1 PLLLRGWTVALGTG
15 SYIASVFLSADKA
28 TPKTLKVR
36 LVVGVDAP
44 ASMTVDSGD
53 AQTATVNTAVPVKPM
68 VLVRDQYNNPVPGA
82 SVTFSVTS
90 GGGSV
95 TPVPAVVTD
104 AGGKARATSWTLGTG
119 AGSNTLRAAATG
131 VTPVT
136 FTATGTAGPPA
147 SASKSTGDG
156 QAVTVNSAVPVKPT
170 VLVADQFGNPVES
183 VTVTFTVSSG
193 SGALTG
199 GTKKTDGSG
208 LAAVGSWTLGT
219 VAGTNALS
227 ASVASLPVATF
238 SATGNPDVADSI
250 ASNAGNNQT
259 DTVKATL
266 GA

>member
-1 PLLLRGWTVALGTG
+1 
-15 SYIASVFLSADKA
+15 
-28 TPKTLKVR
+28 
-36 LVVGVDAP
+36 
-44 ASMTVDSGD
+44 
-53 AQTATVNTAVPVKPM
+53 M

-119 AGSNTLRAAATG
+119 AGSDTLHAPAAG
-131 VTPVT
+131 VTAVT
-136 FTATGTAGPPA
+136 ITPTGTAGPPA
-147 SASKSTGDG
+147 STSTGAG
-156 QAVTVNSAVPVKPT
+156 KAVTVNSAVPVKPT